1 MRPVLTIWQRLFRQN
16 HPNPQNRRQRR
27 ARLELEVLE
36 NRTLLTATPSGTI
49 SGVAFVDVNNNG
61 VREASE
67 AKLPGI
73 PVTLSGSTTTGTPV
87 NASTTTDGDGAYNF
101 LFVLPGTYQITA
113 GPGKSLLSSN
123 GAEGTKVISGL
134 VLSADQTLAQDLA
147 FRGLAPEAISCRLF
161 LTTSTPADLP
171 FDSAGSGKA
180 QVADSSPF
188 VKTAI
193 TNVSVVKNAA
203 NTVIDLAGNFDDT
216 DLTNSQIALNTNF
229 GTMNVELFDRAAPR
243 TVANFFNYID
253 SGRYD
258 NSIFHRLAINPD
270 NSRFVLQGGGFKLQE
285 NPSTITTIPTDA
297 TVQNEFG
304 ASNTIGTLAMAKVGN
319 DPNSATDQ
327 FFINLNN
334 NSANLDNQNGGFTVF
349 GRLVGAADQAVLNAL
364 VDSPAT
370 VTVKNESASNGA
382 FDNIPMINYNGN
394 NFPTDTTSANYD
406 IVKSVTIV
414 RQNEELTYS
423 VTANT
428 NPGLVTATI
437 NNNRLTLNYTPN
449 QSGTATITVLATDK
463 FGATVQTSFN
473 VTVT

>member
-1 MRPVLTIWQRLFRQN
+1 
-16 HPNPQNRRQRR
+16 
-27 ARLELEVLE
+27 
-36 NRTLLTATPSGTI
+36 
-49 SGVAFVDVNNNG
+49 
-61 VREASE
+61 
-67 AKLPGI
+67 
-73 PVTLSGSTTTGTPV
+73 
-87 NASTTTDGDGAYNF
+87 
-101 LFVLPGTYQITA
+101 
-113 GPGKSLLSSN
+113 
-123 GAEGTKVISGL
+123 
-134 VLSADQTLAQDLA
+134 
-147 FRGLAPEAISCRLF
+147 
-161 LTTSTPADLP
+161 
-171 FDSAGSGKA
+171 
-180 QVADSSPF
+180 
-188 VKTAI
+188 
-193 TNVSVVKNAA
+193 
-203 NTVIDLAGNFDDT
+203 
-216 DLTNSQIALNTNF
+216 
-229 GTMNVELFDRAAPR
+229 
-243 TVANFFNYID
+243 ID